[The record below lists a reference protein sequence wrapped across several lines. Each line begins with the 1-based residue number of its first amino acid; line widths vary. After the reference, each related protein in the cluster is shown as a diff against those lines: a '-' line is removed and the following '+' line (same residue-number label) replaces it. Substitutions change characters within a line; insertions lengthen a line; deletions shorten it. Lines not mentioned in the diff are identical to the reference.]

1 MKNLA
6 LVCGECFSEA
16 THSSVCPSCGN
27 SIAESGRDRRALPVG
42 TVIAGKYRI
51 GRVLGSG
58 GFGITY
64 LAQDI
69 ALNRRIALKE
79 FVPNGLA
86 SRSSDGTTIQCH
98 SHEDEEPFERGLN
111 RFFREGQLMAKFDH
125 PNIVRVLDVLQA
137 NGTAYLAMEYL
148 EGMTLKAL
156 LANKGRFP
164 EHEAL
169 DVMTFVFDALKIVH
183 KQNVI
188 HRDIKPDNIYVTNQK
203 RILLLDFGGAKQLTG
218 TGDRSMD
225 AMFAH
230 GYAAQEQYSGHTEN
244 MGPWTDVYACAA
256 TIYKLMTGSTP
267 RSALDRL
274 ANDGGLNWDGVTV
287 SEKVRAAVAKAFA
300 LRHQDRFASID
311 DFQRALSDGFQEVK
325 PKLPTGTELGAE
337 AKRFPFTKLAIA
349 GGIVAALAGG
359 GWVAL
364 SADQAS
370 MTQQRIRNAIAM
382 EGLRD
387 QISKF
392 HHQYSRFPQALSELG
407 DNVFT
412 PDTEIKDLK
421 IIAGELDVVLAVKGV
436 EGKRLQLRPTKVL
449 NDRVEFECWSL
460 DLPEKYVPK
469 DVCKM
474 R

>member
-1 MKNLA
+1 MKNLVP
-6 LVCGECFSEA
+6 VCGECFSEA
-16 THSSVCPSCGN
+16 THSSFCPSCGN
-27 SIAESGRDRRALPVG
+27 AIAESGRDRRALPVG
-42 TVIAGKYRI
+42 TIIAGKYRI

-69 ALNRRIALKE
+69 ALSRRIALKE

-86 SRSSDGTTIQCH
+86 SRSSDGATIQCH

-156 LANKGRFP
+156 LGNKGRFP

-183 KQNVI
+183 QQNVI
-188 HRDIKPDNIYVTNQK
+188 HRDIKPDNVYVTNQK

-274 ANDGGLNWDGVTV
+274 ANDVGLNWDGVTV
-287 SEKVRAAVAKAFA
+287 SEKTRAAVARAFA

-311 DFQRALSDGFQEVK
+311 DFQRALSDGFKEVK
-325 PKLPTGTELGAE
+325 PKLPSGNE
-337 AKRFPFTKLAIA
+337 AQRFPVTKLALA
-349 GGIVAALAGG
+349 GCIVAALAGG

-364 SADQAS
+364 SADQAA
-370 MTQQRIRNAIAM
+370 MTQQGIRNAIAM
-382 EGLRD
+382 EDIRER
-387 QISKF
+387 ISQF
-392 HHQYSRFPQALSELG
+392 HQHHSRFPQALSELG
-407 DNVFT
+407 ENVFT
-412 PDTEIKDLK
+412 PDTEVKNLEIV
-421 IIAGELDVVLAVKGV
+421 AGELDVVLGVKGV
-436 EGKRLQLRPTKVL
+436 EGKRLQLRPTKVV
-449 NDRVEFECWSL
+449 NNRVQFECWSM
-460 DLPEKYVPK
+460 DVPEKFVPK
-469 DVCKM
+469 DVCKI